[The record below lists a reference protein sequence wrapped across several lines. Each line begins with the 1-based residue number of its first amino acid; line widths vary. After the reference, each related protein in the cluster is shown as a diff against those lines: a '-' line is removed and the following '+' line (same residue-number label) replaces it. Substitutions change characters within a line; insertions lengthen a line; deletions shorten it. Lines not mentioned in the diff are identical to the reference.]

1 MLNSWLLVKITPN
14 GRQYE
19 KCRIELN
26 YQFKTNIN
34 MKTKTSILTVTKAF
48 FILLVMCCFFSC
60 SVSTSENKKATASNI
75 VVKNHGVKSHGIQI
89 LTIDSCEYVWVKN
102 GYGAGLTHK
111 GNCKYCAERA
121 RRSLK

>member
-1 MLNSWLLVKITPN
+1 MKSANYKE
-14 GRQYE
+14 R
-19 KCRIELN
+19 N
-26 YQFKTNIN
+26 YQLKTNIN
-34 MKTKTSILTVTKAF
+34 MKTKTSILAATKAF

-75 VVKNHGVKSHGIQI
+75 DDNVVKNQGIQI

-111 GNCKYCAERA
+111 GNCKYCAKRSKC
-121 RRSLK
+121 SLK

>member
-1 MLNSWLLVKITPN
+1 MKSADYK
-14 GRQYE
+14 
-19 KCRIELN
+19 ELN

-34 MKTKTSILTVTKAF
+34 MKTKTSILTVTNVF

-60 SVSTSENKKATASNI
+60 SVSTSENKKATASHIDGN
-75 VVKNHGVKSHGIQI
+75 VVKNQGIQI

-121 RRSLK
+121 RSSLK

>member
-1 MLNSWLLVKITPN
+1 MTGIPAMVHN
-14 GRQYE
+14 GRQYK

-75 VVKNHGVKSHGIQI
+75 VVKSQGIQI

-111 GNCKYCAERA
+111 GNCKYCVERA
-121 RRSLK
+121 MRSLK